1 MNIRTRTIMKKT
13 ICILMLLSMIIVFS
27 SCTDRDRIEGLEN
40 FSSYESSFETT
51 KYLFPCEDFIDRFE
65 YIDGDYYYDYW
76 SNISYSRD
84 KSFAYFVYT
93 PEVYQEAMDFTLDH
107 MSFLDENTYEFNGY
121 TFVQRDVT
129 ELVARPRNFP
139 EWFWMM
145 FYSEERGVI
154 GFFGYY
160 SAIHLI
166 EIRPDEDFEG
176 FIRHEFPEYDWDA

>member
-1 MNIRTRTIMKKT
+1 MNIRTRTIMKKS
-13 ICILMLLSMIIVFS
+13 ICLLMLLSMIIVFS
-27 SCTDRDRIEGLEN
+27 SCSGRDRKEGLEEY
-40 FSSYESSFETT
+40 SSHNSSFETST
-51 KYLFPCEDFIDRFE
+51 YLFPCEDFIDRFE

-76 SNISYSRD
+76 SNGGYSRD

-121 TFVQRDVT
+121 TFVQQDVS
-129 ELVARPRNFP
+129 EFVPSPRIFP
-139 EWFWMM
+139 HWFWMM

-176 FIRHEFPEYDWDA
+176 FIRYEFPEYDWDA

>member
-1 MNIRTRTIMKKT
+1 MNIRIRTIMKKA

-27 SCTDRDRIEGLEN
+27 SCSDRIEGLEN
-40 FSSYESSFETT
+40 FSVHDSSVETS

-65 YIDGDYYYDYW
+65 YTDGNYYYDYW
-76 SNISYSRD
+76 SNIGYSRD

-93 PEVYQEAMDFTLDH
+93 PEVYQEAMDFTLNN

-121 TFVQRDVT
+121 TFVQQDVS
-129 ELVARPRNFP
+129 EFVPSPRNFP

-166 EIRPDEDFEG
+166 EIRADEDFEG
-176 FIRHEFPEYDWDA
+176 FIRYEFPDYDWDA